1 MSMSALAQR
10 INEHDLGYVKEYRDP
25 KTGERHMINE
35 LDIRVGKHYTKARQ
49 QEEGERAQEHMV
61 TVTVLTLIIIVI
73 LLVLLIIYINTSA
86 NMTGIYFDKSGN
98 KIEVH
103 HNKSLGTVKFYYKDP
118 SSNEI
123 SKTGYLKKINSSYYG
138 LYLDEDAV
146 LGKYSLAA
154 YADARDKS
162 WSWANNKWIAD

>member
-1 MSMSALAQR
+1 MSMDALAKKV
-10 INEHDLGYVKEYRDP
+10 NEYDLGYIKEYQNP
-25 KTGERHMINE
+25 TTGERTLINE
-35 LDIRVGKHYTKARQ
+35 LDVRAGRHYIKARD
-49 QEEGERAQEHMV
+49 QEESERIQEHMT
-61 TVTVLTLIIIVI
+61 TVTVLTLIIIVV
-73 LLVLLIIYINTSA
+73 LLVMLIIHINMSA
-86 NMTGIYFDKSGN
+86 NMTGIYYDKSGN

-103 HNKSLGTVKFYYKDP
+103 HNKSLGSVKFYYKDD

-123 SKTGYLKKINSSYYG
+123 SKTGYLKKINNNYYG

-162 WSWANNKWIAD
+162 WSWANNKWISD